1 MTFQGTEVTTEHC
14 KEYFCLLTLHHFSF
28 ICRTERDVQGIQFNS
43 GTVFTAILLS
53 FNHPSNYRVINAS
66 QLLKLWRK
74 FCSLQCT
81 LLCRANMRPYWMHL
95 RATRGTS
102 LLQAITLHCA
112 QSTRE
117 FQQWNVQSHSTQ
129 LTWAWP
135 WDSLPPS
142 KLCCLWDTLSF
153 LLHNLNFSSTR
164 HVLIVP
170 VIWIHSY
177 QVLSKVFL
185 PDSRDG
191 AVLSYCKLRWQFLS

>member
-1 MTFQGTEVTTEHC
+1 MYREYSLILAQFLQPYCWALTIPATTESSMQVSYSNFEGSSAASSAHC
-14 KEYFCLLTLHHFSF
+14 YAELTWGPTECTSELLEVHLC
-28 ICRTERDVQGIQFNS
+28 CR
-43 GTVFTAILLS
+43 
-53 FNHPSNYRVINAS
+53 
-66 QLLKLWRK
+66 
-74 FCSLQCT
+74 
-81 LLCRANMRPYWMHL
+81 
-95 RATRGTS
+95 
-102 LLQAITLHCA
+102 
-112 QSTRE
+112 
-117 FQQWNVQSHSTQ
+117 QSHVHRAQENSNTQ